1 MFANPKRI
9 FIFGLVALFTLSAI
23 VYLAAWR
30 TTSDV
35 AKLERFVDAQRE
47 YRAHLSEAV
56 SLLKDA
62 EVAARSYVLTGK
74 ASFLKPYSETISLLP
89 AKLGLLSIEIRENS
103 THDSLMNNI
112 EAGLN
117 QELRELKQLIELKA
131 NNVDQDTLTQTL
143 EDHRQTTE
151 RVNSLTSQLDGSLF
165 SATTYDLHK
174 TRTDLYSVQAYF
186 PILGLLMLSGFILL
200 FVQVVR
206 LFSTEEL
213 LFLSNE
219 RLIENEQLVN
229 VVLTNMADAALY
241 FDKDYK
247 LLLVNPAGRALFGEH
262 IGMQKQASAWTMA
275 FNSYFA
281 DKRTLVPLEMQ
292 PALRALNG
300 ETVRSAEIYLQS
312 KTGAGGMFVSVDASP
327 VRNPKGE
334 VIGAVCI
341 TRNIDKQ
348 KLLEL
353 ELVTARDAAL
363 KTSMI
368 KSQFLANMSHEIR
381 TPLGVI
387 MGMSEL
393 IEDGEIIEE
402 IHGLNKHIMDSAS
415 HLLDL
420 FNEVLDFS
428 KIESGKFEIEME
440 TVNVRDLVTGVVDML
455 TPDARAKNLELK
467 SEIADKVPQ
476 NIDGDASRIRQV
488 LLNLINNAIKFT
500 ENGSVRVQCAMKGES
515 TLAITVSDSGIG
527 IDPELQTQIFQPFV
541 QADISNTRKF
551 GGVGLGLSICKS
563 LVHLMRGSITFE
575 SAPSKGSTFCVDL
588 PIRS

>member
-9 FIFGLVALFTLSAI
+9 FIFGLIALFTLSAI

-30 TTSDV
+30 TTTDV
-35 AKLERFVDAQRE
+35 AKLESFVDAQRE
-47 YRAHLSEAV
+47 YRAHLSQAV

-74 ASFLKPYSETISLLP
+74 PSFLTPYSAAIASLP
-89 AKLGLLSIEIRENS
+89 AKLNQLGLEIRENS

-112 EAGLN
+112 EFGLN

-131 NNVDQDTLTQTL
+131 NNVDQDTLIQAL
-143 EDHRQTTE
+143 EDHRKTMDT
-151 RVNSLTSQLDGSLF
+151 VNALTNQLDGSLF
-165 SATTYDLHK
+165 AATTYDLHQ
-174 TRTDLYSVQAYF
+174 TRNDLSSVQNYY
-186 PILGLLMLSGFILL
+186 PILGILMLSGFLLL

-247 LLLVNPAGRALFGEH
+247 LLLVNPAGRALFGDH
-262 IGMQKQASAWTMA
+262 IGMHKQASAWTLA

-281 DKRTLVPLEMQ
+281 DRRTLVPLEMQ

-300 ETVRSAEIYLQS
+300 ETVRNAEIYLQS
-312 KTGAGGMFVSVDASP
+312 KTGQGGMFVSVDASP

-334 VIGAVCI
+334 VIGAVCV
-341 TRNIDKQ
+341 TRNIDKH

-393 IEDGEIIEE
+393 ISDTDSLGE
-402 IHGLNKHIMDSAS
+402 IHGLNKHVMDSAS

-428 KIESGKFEIEME
+428 KIESGKFEIEIE
-440 TVNVRDLVTGVVDML
+440 KVNVRDLVTGVVDMM

-467 SEIADKVPQ
+467 SEIAEKVPQ
-476 NIDGDASRIRQV
+476 SIDGDASRIRQV

-500 ENGSVRVQCAMKGES
+500 EEGFVRVQCAMKGES
-515 TLAITVSDSGIG
+515 TLEIIVSDTGIG

-551 GGVGLGLSICKS
+551 GGVGLGLSISKS
-563 LVHLMRGSITFE
+563 LVHLMHGSITFE

-588 PIRS
+588 PIR